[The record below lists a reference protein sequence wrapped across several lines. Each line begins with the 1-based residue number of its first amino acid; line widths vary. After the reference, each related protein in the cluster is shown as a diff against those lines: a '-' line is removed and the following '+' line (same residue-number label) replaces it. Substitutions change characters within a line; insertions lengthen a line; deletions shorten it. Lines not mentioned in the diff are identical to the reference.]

1 MFAQT
6 CKRNYDE
13 CARA

>member
-1 MFAQT
+1 MFVQT

-13 CARA
+13 CAHA

>member
-13 CARA
+13 CARG